1 MKIGDLI
8 RLRPEFLGIR
18 KAELEGTVYLI
29 IGSDIKPQWFGTS
42 NRDSGHWKV
51 MDSEG
56 NMSKVSVNSEF
67 AYEVVSDVRNCY
79 DDNEGHINR

>member
-8 RLRPEFLGIR
+8 RLRPEFLGIC
-18 KAELEGTVYLI
+18 KAELSGVVYLI
-29 IGSDIKPQWFGTS
+29 IGSDIKWFGTS
-42 NRDSGHWKV
+42 NQDGHWKV

-56 NMSKVSVNSEF
+56 NMSTISIHSDF

-79 DDNEGHINR
+79 NNDEGHICR